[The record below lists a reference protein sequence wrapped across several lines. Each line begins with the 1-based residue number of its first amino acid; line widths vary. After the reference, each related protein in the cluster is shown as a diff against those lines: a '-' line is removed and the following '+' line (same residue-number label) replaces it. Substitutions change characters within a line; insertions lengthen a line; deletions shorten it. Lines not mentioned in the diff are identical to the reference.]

1 MILNNKQRNK
11 WLFIGKNLIKER
23 IILPGGKFL

>member
-11 WLFIGKNLIKER
+11 WLFIGNNLIKER